1 MPARQGKDSR
11 VPASHSPT
19 RARSADASSIAS
31 GRIADYLR
39 DSILDGKLLPGARI
53 LQEEV
58 AEQHGASRIPVR
70 EALRMLHAD
79 GLVTIVANS
88 GAWVSCL
95 TQRECSEAYQ
105 MRERLE
111 PLALRAS
118 IETMTERVVVHLAE
132 LVRAMEA
139 IDSVDDFMRLDR
151 EFHLTSYST
160 APDSYLGEVVRRLW
174 NTTHHYRRAYARLAA
189 APSAEVTHLEH
200 KLILDSIRR
209 RDGADAERVLVTHI
223 RRTRKA
229 LEEHPEIFE

>member
-1 MPARQGKDSR
+1 M
-11 VPASHSPT
+11 
-19 RARSADASSIAS
+19 AS
-31 GRIADYLR
+31 GRIADDLR
-39 DSILDGKLLPGARI
+39 DAILEGELLPGTRI

-111 PLALRAS
+111 PLALRSS
-118 IETMTERVVVHLAE
+118 IENMVGEQIVAHLTE
-132 LVRAMEA
+132 LVRAMES
-139 IDSVDDFMRLDR
+139 IGSVDEFMRLDR
-151 EFHLTSYST
+151 SFHLTSYS
-160 APDSYLGEVVRRLW
+160 AMPDSYLGEVVRRLW
-174 NTTHHYRRAYARLAA
+174 NTTHHYRRAYAMLAA
-189 APSAEVTHLEH
+189 APTAQVTHLEH
-200 KLILDSIRR
+200 KLILDAIRR
-209 RDGADAERVLVTHI
+209 HDGADAERILVTHI